1 ESFLKIDNQVLADG
15 KENINEETL
24 TVRGAETMI
33 ISTRKSRYVD
43 ASGKSFLVGVVR
55 DITARKK
62 AEQALKQSEMQLIE
76 LNATKDKLFS
86 IMGHD
91 LRAPLNNIL
100 GLSELLIER
109 LKKSDTE
116 KSAEYLEIIKVS
128 VKNTLALLDNLLNWA
143 KSQTGEINYKPEKID
158 LSATIRQVI
167 ELFDPI
173 ARTKNIALSQIT
185 SKGIEIYTDERML
198 KTILRNLISN
208 AIKFTKSGGSIIV
221 SVGLEKNKVQ
231 FSVADNGL
239 GINAEVSKKLFEMS
253 ANTSSLGTANEKG
266 SGLGLALCKEFV
278 KKLGGDIWLESR
290 EGDGSDFKFTLPMN
304 R

>member
-1 ESFLKIDNQVLADG
+1 
-15 KENINEETL
+15 
-24 TVRGAETMI
+24 
-33 ISTRKSRYVD
+33 
-43 ASGKSFLVGVVR
+43 
-55 DITARKK
+55 
-62 AEQALKQSEMQLIE
+62 
-76 LNATKDKLFS
+76 
-86 IMGHD
+86 
-91 LRAPLNNIL
+91 P
-100 GLSELLIER
+100 ER
-109 LKKSDTE
+109 
-116 KSAEYLEIIKVS
+116 
-128 VKNTLALLDNLLNWA
+128 
-143 KSQTGEINYKPEKID
+143 ID
-158 LSATIRQVI
+158 LPSVIREVF
-167 ELFDPI
+167 ELSSPI
-173 ARTKNIALSQIT
+173 AKAKNISLRQTASEE
-185 SKGIEIYTDERML
+185 IEVYTDERML

-221 SVGLEKNKVQ
+221 SVVLEKNKVQ